1 VPGSSRPSPL
11 GPARRP
17 RVAEPLARA
26 PNGRFTSAN
35 ASYFGK
41 RGAAE
46 RERRFLQRHASP
58 KERRREERRA
68 LSSAIALV
76 HMVYG
81 PPWRPRR
88 VPRYELEMAPRLVE
102 VVAVLGRALDDERN
116 AQTLR
121 AIETLLY
128 VMSRLDPT

>member
-1 VPGSSRPSPL
+1 VPGSSGPSPL

-26 PNGRFTSAN
+26 PNGRFTSAS

-46 RERRFLQRHASP
+46 RERRFLERHASP
-58 KERRREERRA
+58 KERRRKERNELSRA
-68 LSSAIALV
+68 VALV

-102 VVAVLGRALDDERN
+102 VVEVLGRALDYEQT
-116 AQTLR
+116 AQLR
-121 AIETLLY
+121 AVETLFYL
-128 VMSRLDPT
+128 VSRQK